1 MIPAI
6 DHGSS
11 VATFEQLRRQIMS
24 AIDTGRMAPGVR
36 LPSVRQL
43 AADLD
48 LAPNTVAKTIRELEL
63 AGYVETRGRNG
74 TVVAYRAPKSEQD
87 VRRDLA
93 LGAAAYVR
101 VVSGLGVLR
110 SDALVALEAA
120 FAAGEQLPPKAE

>member
-1 MIPAI
+1 MIASI

-11 VATFEQLRRQIMS
+11 VAPFEQLRRQIMS

-43 AADLD
+43 ASDLD

-74 TVVAYRAPKSEQD
+74 TVVAYRAPKSDAD

-93 LGAAAYVR
+93 VGAAAYAR
-101 VVSGLGVLR
+101 VVRELGLERG
-110 SDALVALEAA
+110 DALVALEAA
-120 FAAGEQLPPKAE
+120 FVASEQ

>member
-1 MIPAI
+1 MIAAI

-11 VATFEQLRRQIMS
+11 VAPFEQLRRQIVS
-24 AIDTGRMAPGVR
+24 EIDSGRMAPGVR

-43 AADLD
+43 ASDLD

-74 TVVAYRAPKSEQD
+74 TVVAYRAPKSED
-87 VRRDLA
+87 DLRRDLA
-93 LGAAAYVR
+93 VGAATYVR
-101 VVSGLGVLR
+101 VVMALGLTR

-120 FAAGEQLPPKAE
+120 FAASEQ

>member
-1 MIPAI
+1 MIASI

-11 VATFEQLRRQIMS
+11 VAPFEQLRRQIIG
-24 AIDTGRMAPGVR
+24 AIDSGRMAPGIR

-74 TVVAYRAPKSEQD
+74 TVVAYRAPKSED
-87 VRRDLA
+87 DLRRDLA
-93 LGAAAYVR
+93 VGAATYVR
-101 VVSGLGVLR
+101 LVLQLGLSR
-110 SDALVALEAA
+110 TDALVALEAA
-120 FAAGEQLPPKAE
+120 FAAGER

>member
-1 MIPAI
+1 MIASI

-11 VATFEQLRRQIMS
+11 VAPFEQLRRQIMS

-43 AADLD
+43 ASDLD

-74 TVVAYRAPKSEQD
+74 TVVAYRVPKSED
-87 VRRDLA
+87 DLRRDLA
-93 LGAAAYVR
+93 VGAATYVR
-101 VVSGLGVLR
+101 VVMELGLSR
-110 SDALVALEAA
+110 TDALVALEAA
-120 FAAGEQLPPKAE
+120 FAAGDR

>member
-1 MIPAI
+1 MIASI

-11 VATFEQLRRQIMS
+11 VAPFEQLRRQIVV
-24 AIDTGRMAPGVR
+24 AIDSGRMAPGVR

-74 TVVAYRAPKSEQD
+74 TVVAYRAPKSESD
-87 VRRDLA
+87 LRRDLA
-93 LGAAAYVR
+93 IGAAAYVH
-101 VVSGLGVLR
+101 VVNELGLTRG
-110 SDALVALEAA
+110 DALVALEAA
-120 FAAGEQLPPKAE
+120 FAADR

>member
-1 MIPAI
+1 MIASI

-11 VATFEQLRRQIMS
+11 VAPFEQLRRQIIG
-24 AIDTGRMAPGVR
+24 AIDSGRMEPGVR

-74 TVVAYRAPKSEQD
+74 TVVAYRAPKSEGD
-87 VRRDLA
+87 LRRDLA
-93 LGAAAYVR
+93 VGAATYVR
-101 VVSGLGVLR
+101 LVLQLGLSR
-110 SDALVALEAA
+110 TDALVALEAA
-120 FAAGEQLPPKAE
+120 FAAGER

>member
-1 MIPAI
+1 MIASI

-11 VATFEQLRRQIMS
+11 VAPFEQLRRQIIG
-24 AIDTGRMAPGVR
+24 AIDSGQMAPGIR

-74 TVVAYRAPKSEQD
+74 TVVAYRAPKSED
-87 VRRDLA
+87 DLRRDLA
-93 LGAAAYVR
+93 VGAATYVR
-101 VVSGLGVLR
+101 VVLQLGLSR
-110 SDALVALEAA
+110 TDALVALEAA
-120 FAAGEQLPPKAE
+120 FAAGDL

>member
-1 MIPAI
+1 MIASI

-11 VATFEQLRRQIMS
+11 VAPFEQLRRQIIS
-24 AIDTGRMAPGVR
+24 AIDSGRMAPGVR

-43 AADLD
+43 ASDLD

-74 TVVAYRAPKSEQD
+74 TVVAYRAPKSED
-87 VRRDLA
+87 DLRRDLA
-93 LGAAAYVR
+93 IGAATYVR
-101 VVSGLGVLR
+101 VVTELGLSR

-120 FAAGEQLPPKAE
+120 FATGER

>member
-1 MIPAI
+1 MIASI

-11 VATFEQLRRQIMS
+11 VAPFEQLRRQIML

-87 VRRDLA
+87 IRWDLA
-93 LGAAAYVR
+93 LGAAAYVH
-101 VVSGLGVLR
+101 VVNELGLTR
-110 SDALVALEAA
+110 TDALVALEAA
-120 FAAGEQLPPKAE
+120 FAAGQQE

>member
-1 MIPAI
+1 MIASI

-11 VATFEQLRRQIMS
+11 VAPFEQLRRQIIG
-24 AIDTGRMAPGVR
+24 AIDSGRMAPGIR

-74 TVVAYRAPKSEQD
+74 TVVAYRPPKSED
-87 VRRDLA
+87 DLRRDLA
-93 LGAAAYVR
+93 VGAATYVR
-101 VVSGLGVLR
+101 LVNQLGLSR
-110 SDALVALEAA
+110 TDALVALEAA
-120 FAAGEQLPPKAE
+120 FAAGER

>member
-1 MIPAI
+1 MIASI

-11 VATFEQLRRQIMS
+11 VAPFEQLRRQIIG
-24 AIDTGRMAPGVR
+24 AIDSGRMAPGIR

-74 TVVAYRAPKSEQD
+74 TVVAYRAPKSED
-87 VRRDLA
+87 DLRRDLA
-93 LGAAAYVR
+93 VGAATYVR
-101 VVSGLGVLR
+101 VVLQLGLSR
-110 SDALVALEAA
+110 TDALVALEAA
-120 FAAGEQLPPKAE
+120 FAAGDL

>member
-1 MIPAI
+1 MIASI

-11 VATFEQLRRQIMS
+11 VAPFEQLRRQIMS

-43 AADLD
+43 ASDLD

-74 TVVAYRAPKSEQD
+74 TVVAYRVPKSED
-87 VRRDLA
+87 DLRRDLA
-93 LGAAAYVR
+93 VGAATYVR
-101 VVSGLGVLR
+101 VVMELGLTR
-110 SDALVALEAA
+110 TDALVALEAA
-120 FAAGEQLPPKAE
+120 FAAGDR